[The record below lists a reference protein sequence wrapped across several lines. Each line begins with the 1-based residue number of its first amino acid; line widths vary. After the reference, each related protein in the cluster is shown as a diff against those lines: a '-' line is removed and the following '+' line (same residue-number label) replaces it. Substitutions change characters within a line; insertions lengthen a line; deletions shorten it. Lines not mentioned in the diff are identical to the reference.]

1 MSMDLHNNAR
11 GVLAINP
18 VALGTTGSITGLV
31 IDRQGFK
38 AVEFYLVYGSV
49 TTTGTTAAVTVKEGD
64 VTGTLTSVADSDLV
78 GTEANA
84 ALAATTP
91 RTAGST
97 KEYVER
103 IGYRGVKRYVQ
114 INLNHTGTTSVGI
127 AGAIA
132 VLHTPNIAPTL
143 TP

>member
-1 MSMDLHNNAR
+1 MSKDLHNNAR
-11 GVLAINP
+11 GVLAVNP
-18 VALGTTGSITGLV
+18 VILGATGGITGLV
-31 IDRQGFK
+31 IDRQGYG
-38 AVEFYLVYGSV
+38 AVEFYVTYGSV
-49 TTTGTTAAVTVKEGD
+49 TTTGSAATVIVKEGD
-64 VTGTLTSVADSDLV
+64 ATGSLTSVADSDLV

-84 ALAATTP
+84 GLAATTP

-114 INLNHTGTTSVGI
+114 INLNSTGTTSVGI

-132 VLHTPNIAPTL
+132 VLHEPDVAPTL

>member
-1 MSMDLHNNAR
+1 MSKDLHNNAR

-18 VALGTTGSITGLV
+18 VALGTTGAITGLV
-31 IDRQGFK
+31 IDRQGYGG
-38 AVEFYLVYGSV
+38 VEFFITYGSV
-49 TTTGTTAAVTVKEGD
+49 TTTGTTAAVTIKEGD

-78 GTEANA
+78 GTEAAA

-103 IGYRGVKRYVQ
+103 IGYVGVKRYVQ
-114 INLNHTGTTSVGI
+114 VSLNHTGTTSVGVV
-127 AGAIA
+127 GAIA
-132 VLHTPNIAPTL
+132 VLHNPAVAPTA